1 MPRTHLYADPE
12 IYDILHDE
20 GTRSDV
26 TRFANIAKAVSPSLR
41 AVKQLRWLEPASGSG
56 RYLLACAARG
66 NIAVGIDLSREM
78 IAYTLERAREKK
90 FASNVAGLAARM
102 ESFDISKAA
111 WASGK
116 PRAFGK
122 AHIAFNP
129 INSIRHLATDAAML
143 KHLACVREHLH
154 RDGVY
159 IVGLSLSAYGL
170 ETVSEDVWVGT
181 RRGVTVTQVVQ
192 YEPPDIDARGAAAR
206 RERVIS
212 HLTISRAGAA
222 DEHRDSS
229 YWLRTYNLA
238 QWNAIIERSGWTIAG
253 TFANTG
259 KRAKPAEPGYYLFVL
274 TPPRGAAGPAK
285 KTTRRTP

>member
-1 MPRTHLYADPE
+1 MPRKHLYADPE

-26 TRFANIAKAVSPSLR
+26 ARFARIAKIVSPPLR
-41 AVKQLRWLEPASGSG
+41 SAKRLLWLEPASGSG

-66 NIAVGIDLSREM
+66 DIALGVDLSREM
-78 IAYTLERAREKK
+78 IAYTLRQAQEKGVETR
-90 FASNVAGLAARM
+90 VAGIVGRM
-102 ESFDISKAA
+102 EAFRAADAQWAGRSRAFSKA
-111 WASGK
+111 
-116 PRAFGK
+116 
-122 AHIAFNP
+122 HVAFNP

-143 KHLACVREHLH
+143 KHFACVREHLH

-170 ETVSEDVWVGT
+170 ESVSEDVWVGT
-181 RRGVTVTQVVQ
+181 RRGTTVTQVVQ
-192 YEPPDIDARGAAAR
+192 YEPPDPETKGSAAR

-212 HLTISRAGAA
+212 HLTIARKGAE

-229 YWLRTYNLA
+229 YWLRTYSLA
-238 QWNAIIERSGWTIAG
+238 QWTQLIAKAGWTIAA

-259 KRAKPAEPGYYLFVL
+259 KRATPTEPGYYLFAL
-274 TPPRGAAGPAK
+274 TPGGKSRGN
-285 KTTRRTP
+285 TP